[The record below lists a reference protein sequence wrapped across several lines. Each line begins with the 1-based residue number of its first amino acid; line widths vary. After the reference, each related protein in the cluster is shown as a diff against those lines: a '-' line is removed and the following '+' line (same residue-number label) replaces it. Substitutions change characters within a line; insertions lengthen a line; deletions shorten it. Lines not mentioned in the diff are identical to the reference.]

1 MQQLHTQFL
10 KKSQYHQQK
19 AYLELKDVYWLV
31 HEFFSTFLGKES
43 HFTEEELTQELQSF
57 KHEFVALPPQVVE
70 SWKAFFENLSRT
82 QYSGAEPSQE
92 QLKSLLDEFG
102 SLVAQTVGK
111 DYAPSDAFTRKAQE
125 AHVLLKHGELEKA
138 ESIYKVLMSEYEGYS
153 TDAKR
158 THFEQLDR
166 LYRAIALA
174 RSGIPASP
182 QQ

>member
-1 MQQLHTQFL
+1 MQQLHAQFL

-43 HFTEEELTQELQSF
+43 HFTEEELSQELQSF
-57 KHEFVALPPQVVE
+57 KHEFVALPPQVIE
-70 SWKAFFENLSRT
+70 SWKSFLESLSKA
-82 QYSGAEPSQE
+82 QYGGTELSQE
-92 QLKSLLDEFG
+92 QLKALLEQFG
-102 SLVAQTVGK
+102 NLVAQTVGK

-125 AHVLLKHGELEKA
+125 AHVLLKHSELAKA
-138 ESIYKVLMSEYEGYS
+138 ESIYKILMHEYESYG

-158 THFEQLDR
+158 IHFEQLDR

-174 RSGIPASP
+174 RSGTPVAHP
-182 QQ
+182 Q